1 MQIQRDDLIL
11 PGAPPREGGAAHVPT
26 ASRARL
32 PQSAKGQLLWKRGT
46 ALPRPG
52 GEGAPPAR
60 IIFPGIPRAQRAT
73 ALPDRGFDIAAEKL
87 NYSISDSRGRSRL

>member
-1 MQIQRDDLIL
+1 MNPMQIQRDDLIL

-52 GEGAPPAR
+52 GEGAPLEL
-60 IIFPGIPRAQRAT
+60 FFLEFLEHNAQ
-73 ALPDRGFDIAAEKL
+73 L
-87 NYSISDSRGRSRL
+87 RSPIEDLI